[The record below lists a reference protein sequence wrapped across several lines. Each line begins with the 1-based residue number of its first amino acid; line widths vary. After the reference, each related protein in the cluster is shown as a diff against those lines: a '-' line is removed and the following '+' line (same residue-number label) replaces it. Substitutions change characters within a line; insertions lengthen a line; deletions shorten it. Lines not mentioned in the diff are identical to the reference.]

1 MAPIRVIRVI
11 RGLKSSFLGV
21 NPKGTV
27 GELLAL
33 STNSPCCRF
42 SAAQPGSVTKR
53 TGPNWPKPRIIPS
66 CGSGSCVKH
75 GNAFIFDRNNL
86 TRFA

>member
-11 RGLKSSFLGV
+11 RGLKSSFLALAV

-53 TGPNWPKPRIIPS
+53 TGPRR
-66 CGSGSCVKH
+66 GSI
-75 GNAFIFDRNNL
+75 AQ
-86 TRFA
+86 

>member
-1 MAPIRVIRVI
+1 MAPIRVIRVV
-11 RGLKSSFLGV
+11 RALKSSFLGV

-33 STNSPCCRF
+33 STNSACCRF

-53 TGPNWPKPRIIPS
+53 TGPAGAQSLNEQS
-66 CGSGSCVKH
+66 LCSSG
-75 GNAFIFDRNNL
+75 AR
-86 TRFA
+86 